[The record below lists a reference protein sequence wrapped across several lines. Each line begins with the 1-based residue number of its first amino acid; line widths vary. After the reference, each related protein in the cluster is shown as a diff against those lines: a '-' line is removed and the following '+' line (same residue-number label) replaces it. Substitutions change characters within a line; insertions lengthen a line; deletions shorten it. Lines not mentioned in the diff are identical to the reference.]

1 MSTEMT
7 VITKLAHDLL
17 VLQQQQSTGELVITP
32 AHAPSVQWRLYFYLG
47 RLVYATGGSHR
58 VRRWYRSV
66 RRYCPDLLNQPEFLT
81 LPSTEEPWEIHR
93 LHDAVSRGWMTAPQ
107 AKAIIQSSVQ
117 EVLFAFVD
125 PIAPKTEWSPG
136 KFIAQPSF
144 FLSIDQILQEIQDL
158 RAQWLIGSLAY
169 LQEVCPHFSPDLA
182 PNVRYPEQLK
192 QQVSTGV
199 YYSLTRMM
207 QGRKT
212 LWDVAAHLKKPLP
225 ALLRSLMPLIRQGII
240 ELQPLAD
247 LPNPYGEVAA
257 PAKRLRATKGLI
269 ACIDDSPVIGQI
281 MEQLLTPYSY
291 EVLTIL
297 NPLQGIAT
305 LLERKPDLIF
315 LDLVMPN
322 TNGYELCSFLR
333 KTSAFQNTP
342 IVILTGHDGVIDRV
356 RAKLVGASEF
366 LSKPPESTKVL
377 QVLEK
382 YLSVSPSEPMT
393 MSSRLATT

>member
-1 MSTEMT
+1 MATEIT

-32 AHAPSVQWRLYFYLG
+32 AHSPAVQWRLYFYLG

-58 VRRWYRSV
+58 VRRWYRSI
-66 RRYCPDLLNQPEFLT
+66 RQYCPDLLNHPEFLT
-81 LPSTEEPWEIHR
+81 MPPTEEPWEMYR
-93 LHDAVSRGWMTAPQ
+93 LNYAVRQGWVTTPQ

-117 EVLFAFVD
+117 EVIFAFVD
-125 PIAPKTEWSPG
+125 PIAPKTEWFPG
-136 KFIAQPSF
+136 KFIAQPSV
-144 FLSIDQILQEIQDL
+144 FLSIDQILQDIQDL
-158 RAQWLIGSLAY
+158 RAQWLTGSLAH
-169 LQEVCPHFSPDLA
+169 LQELFPCFSPDLA
-182 PNVRYPEQLK
+182 PNVRYPEHLK
-192 QQVSTGV
+192 QQVSNGV
-199 YYSLTRMM
+199 YYSLTRLM
-207 QGRKT
+207 QGKKT
-212 LWDVAAHLKKPLP
+212 LWDVAIHLKKPLP
-225 ALLRSLMPLIRQGII
+225 ALLRSLLPLLRQGLI
-240 ELQPLAD
+240 ELQSIPD
-247 LPNPYGEVAA
+247 LPNPYGEVGLPVQHA
-257 PAKRLRATKGLI
+257 RATKGLI

-281 MEQLLTPYSY
+281 MEQLLTPYGY

-305 LLERKPDLIF
+305 LLERKPNLIF

-366 LSKPPESTKVL
+366 LSKPPEPNKVL
-377 QVLEK
+377 QVLER
-382 YLSVSPSEPMT
+382 YLSVSQPENMLLST
-393 MSSRLATT
+393 RFATT